1 MQSED
6 LLSALSPCTRK
17 GILTFQNTRTGSFP
31 KAATL
36 RKKKRMTLGS
46 LTIFLFPDREV
57 SADRTVEM
65 ALCPGWQIE
74 PGSPRIFPFHWVFF
88 VQDLKGATFQWDSY
102 VQGVTFLSLF
112 LFAYTWM
119 NTLKKVFL
127 SRNISTVVLI
137 WRHTVMRTIMMHA
150 YVSRQSS
157 TVAPESIVIVIR
169 GQYCRRAY
177 DGDSSFL
184 SREKWSVLLSGSSYR
199 Y

>member
-1 MQSED
+1 
-6 LLSALSPCTRK
+6 
-17 GILTFQNTRTGSFP
+17 
-31 KAATL
+31 
-36 RKKKRMTLGS
+36 MTLGS

-57 SADRTVEM
+57 SADHTVEM
-65 ALCPGWQIE
+65 ALCPAWQIE

-88 VQDLKGATFQWDSY
+88 VQDLKGVTFRWDSY

-112 LFAYTWM
+112 LFAYTLM
-119 NTLKKVFL
+119 NTLQKVFL

-137 WRHTVMRTIMMHA
+137 WRHTVMRTIMMHVFA
-150 YVSRQSS
+150 TRQSS
-157 TVAPESIVIVIR
+157 TMAPVSIVIVIT

-184 SREKWSVLLSGSSYR
+184 SRDKWPVLLSGSSYQ